1 MQEVDS
7 EVRISRNDE
16 TYSPAIAGQVAAAE
30 AWLKAACAMAV
41 KFPRDIDKVRQN
53 LLRECER
60 PSFAKSALYAKPI
73 GGGKVT
79 GLSIRFAEAAIAAM
93 GHLHVTT
100 TTLAENDEF
109 RKIEIKVWDAQAMIS
124 YADEATIAKTIERKS
139 IQKGQEVIRTR
150 ANAKGELNYIIR
162 AEENDLL
169 NTVNAAKSKSIRN
182 SGLRCVPGWLLDEC
196 KQTVD
201 ETMRRRD
208 AEDPDA
214 AKRELYDA
222 FAAIG
227 VTVDQIKKY
236 LGHENAQLQPAEL
249 GDLRKLYTAIKTGET
264 TIQAVFAA
272 REEAAKE
279 KAENGNGKG
288 MVGLK
293 EKIGANDRALNKSEV
308 QSLLQA
314 SERSGWRPLDFT
326 TALSNKFGVSI
337 DALPVSKLEAALTLS
352 NGGA

>member
-1 MQEVDS
+1 MNQEIET
-7 EVRISRNDE
+7 EVRITKNEE

-79 GLSIRFAEAAIAAM
+79 GLSIGFDEGAVAAM

-100 TTLAENDEF
+100 TTLAENDEW
-109 RKIEIKVWDAQAMIS
+109 RKIEVKVWDAQSMIS
-124 YADEATIAKTIERKS
+124 YADEVTIQKTIERKS

-150 ANAKGELNYIIR
+150 PNSKGEINYIIR
-162 AEENDLL
+162 AEEADLL

-196 KQTVD
+196 KKAVD
-201 ETMRRRD
+201 ETMHKAD
-208 AEDPDA
+208 AQDPDK

-222 FAAIG
+222 FADIG
-227 VTVDQIKKY
+227 VTVDHLKKY
-236 LGHENAQLQPAEL
+236 LKHENPTLQPAEL
-249 GDLRKLYTAIKTGET
+249 QDLRKLYTAIKTGET
-264 TIQAVFAA
+264 TMQAIFEV
-272 REEAAKE
+272 REEAEKE
-279 KAENGNGKG
+279 KNGNGKG
-288 MVGLK
+288 MAGLK
-293 EKIGANDRALNKSEV
+293 DKLGANDRVLNKSEV

-314 SERSGWRPLDFT
+314 SERSGWRSMDFSM
-326 TALSNKFGVSI
+326 AIDKKFGCSI
-337 DALPVSKLEAALTLS
+337 DVLPVSKLDAALTLA

>member
-1 MQEVDS
+1 MHQEVDS
-7 EVRISRNDE
+7 EIRITKNEE

-79 GLSIRFAEAAIAAM
+79 GLSIRFAEAAVAAM

-100 TTLAENDEF
+100 TTLAENDEW
-109 RKIEIKVWDAQAMIS
+109 RKIEVKVWDAQSMIS
-124 YADEATIAKTIERKS
+124 YADEVTIQKTIERKS
-139 IQKGQEVIRTR
+139 VQKGQEVIRTR
-150 ANAKGELNYIIR
+150 PNSKGELNYIIR
-162 AEENDLL
+162 AEESDLL
-169 NTVNAAKSKSIRN
+169 VAVNAAKSKSIRN

-201 ETMRRRD
+201 ETMRKRD

-222 FAAIG
+222 FSVIG
-227 VTVDQIKKY
+227 VTVEQIKRY
-236 LGHENAQLQPAEL
+236 LGHENAVLQPAEL

-264 TIQAVFAA
+264 TMHAVFSE
-272 REEAAKE
+272 REEATKE
-279 KAENGNGKG
+279 KENGKG
-288 MVGLK
+288 MAGLK
-293 EKIGANDRALNKSEV
+293 DKLKPTDRELNKSEV
-308 QSLLQA
+308 QSLLGA
-314 SERSGWRPLDFT
+314 SEKSGWRPMNFT
-326 TALSNKFGVSI
+326 EAVTKKFGCTIDQLKVSQLEP
-337 DALPVSKLEAALTLS
+337 ALLLA